1 MAWRTRG
8 LFNRRAQKNFRKKLR
23 NSTTSAEAVLWTW
36 LQGRKLLGK
45 KFRRQVGFGR
55 YIVDFY
61 CPEARLGVE
70 LDGAAH
76 FSASRGEYEEQR
88 TKYLESLGIQVIRFE
103 NKVVHK
109 NIEMVIEAI
118 TQALRDRIPPN

>member
-1 MAWRTRG
+1 MRRAERGADGVVSSASRLLCSRAMTWRTRG
-8 LFNRRAQKNFRKKLR
+8 ILNRRAQKTLRKKLR

-36 LQGRKLLGK
+36 LQGRKILGK

-76 FSASRGEYEEQR
+76 FSGSRQEYEQER
-88 TKYLESLGIQVIRFE
+88 TR
-103 NKVVHK
+103 
-109 NIEMVIEAI
+109 
-118 TQALRDRIPPN
+118 